1 MTIFDPTVMKK
12 ILEVTCSILER
23 NFYYDS
29 EALKRFLDLF
39 TEDTLDELESFEAF
53 AEPHILYELH
63 NSYKARLYFTCYFTS
78 AQLRYIFL
86 DKLHFTE
93 QELKAFETFLPKYQG
108 DKTNEKQQ
116 PPKHKRTDNRKFFK

>member
-1 MTIFDPTVMKK
+1 MKQ

-23 NFYYDS
+23 NFYYS
-29 EALKRFLDLF
+29 NESIKRFLDLF
-39 TEDTLDELESFEAF
+39 TEDTLDELENFEAF
-53 AEPHILYELH
+53 AEQRILDELH

-86 DKLHFTE
+86 NELHFTE
-93 QELKAFETFLPKYQG
+93 QELKAFENFLPKYQG

-116 PPKHKRTDNRKFFK
+116 QPKHERANHRKFFN